1 MFRFVVASHK
11 ATTLFGKL
19 VVVGLG
25 FPMIFPM
32 INMAVVE
39 LLPVTGQTYP

>member
-1 MFRFVVASHK
+1 LHPTK

-25 FPMIFPM
+25 FDDIQAM
-32 INMAVVE
+32 INMAVAVE